1 MKMKKNLIA
10 AIVAASATVV
20 LADLPFWGEDNGEG
34 TNVVA
39 TASAVSSVA
48 KPVAV
53 RTVSVSETDS
63 FEFSSY
69 PRGLF
74 ICIK

>member
-1 MKMKKNLIA
+1 MKMKKNM
-10 AIVAASATVV
+10 IVALAVISAAVA

-34 TNVVA
+34 TNVIA
-39 TASAVSSVA
+39 TASSVSTVA

-53 RTVSVSETDS
+53 RTVSVSETDA